1 VKVKLVVVLAIATIA
16 WSERSF
22 PHTHQPS
29 DVKSLAQAGSAA
41 SAAKQVAPAAQGDSR
56 ESQDTETVIVDLPF
70 PFLEIDPSLAEYLG
84 LTSSQIR
91 SVQQLVSQERQE
103 LEPLMTQLQSTH
115 EKLLAAVDRGQSTET
130 RVLAAT
136 EARILTKL
144 LIKSAHM
151 QAKRHS
157 LLTREQQLKLEGLNR
172 TRRP

>member
-1 VKVKLVVVLAIATIA
+1 MVKLVVILAMATIA
-16 WSERSF
+16 CSKRSF
-22 PHTHQPS
+22 PHTHRPS
-29 DVKSLAQAGSAA
+29 DVKSLSQAGSAA
-41 SAAKQVAPAAQGDSR
+41 SAAKQVTPAAQGDSWQ
-56 ESQDTETVIVDLPF
+56 SQDTETVIVDLPL
-70 PFLEIDPSLAEYLG
+70 PSLEIDPSLAEYLG